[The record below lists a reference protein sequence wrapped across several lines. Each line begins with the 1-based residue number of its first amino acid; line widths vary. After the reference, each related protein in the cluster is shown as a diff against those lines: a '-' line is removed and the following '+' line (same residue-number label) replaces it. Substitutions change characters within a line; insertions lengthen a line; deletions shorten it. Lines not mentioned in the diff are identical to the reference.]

1 MGLFG
6 FGTPKTKADYAKRI
20 AQEERILAS
29 WKASLAL
36 KKDDYS
42 RRNLKA
48 SIERQKGLIASLK
61 ADMKAAPKD

>member
-20 AQEERILAS
+20 AQEERHLADL
-29 WKASLAL
+29 KASLAT

-48 SIERQKGLIASLK
+48 TIERQKGSIAALK
-61 ADMKAAPKD
+61 AEMKAAPKD